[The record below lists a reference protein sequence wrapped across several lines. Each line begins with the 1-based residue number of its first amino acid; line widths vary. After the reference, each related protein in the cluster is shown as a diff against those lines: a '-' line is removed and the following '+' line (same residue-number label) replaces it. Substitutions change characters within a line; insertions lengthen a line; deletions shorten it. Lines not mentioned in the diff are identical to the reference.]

1 MSGSSSRN
9 QPSGKQP
16 SGKQPSGKRQN
27 NKTSTHNDPGTVA
40 RRVAINAMVRI
51 DRDNAFANLV
61 LPPMLAKRDDIEQ
74 RDKGFITELV
84 YGTTRMMRA
93 CDFLVNRF
101 VLDKIEPQV
110 RAALRIGAYQL
121 HYLGTPRHAAVG
133 ATVGA
138 VNGRGRGVVNAVLR
152 RVADAEDAGP
162 VVWPNDAT
170 RLSYPNHIIDRLIA
184 DLGPERAVAALE
196 VMNRSAIVHE
206 RDDGYVQD
214 LASQRVVGMV
224 DAGPGD
230 LVVDLCAAPGG
241 KATGIAA
248 HGARVVATDLQPH
261 RVGLIADNASR
272 LEDAGSAGLVHPLV
286 ADGTAIPLRAGVAD
300 RVLVDA
306 PCSGFGS
313 LRRRADARW
322 RIDKGAPERLAALQI
337 ELVMAG
343 YQLLKPGGTLT
354 YSVCTLTDVEGAGVR
369 SAVADRLGAEAT
381 LSPLEVM
388 VPTETSDGMVAFQLV
403 KN

>member
-1 MSGSSSRN
+1 MSRK
-9 QPSGKQP
+9 P
-16 SGKQPSGKRQN
+16 RQS
-27 NKTSTHNDPGTVA
+27 KPPARDPGTVA

-61 LPPMLAKRDDIEQ
+61 LPPMLAKRDDIDQ
-74 RDKGFITELV
+74 RDKAFITELV

-170 RLSYPNHIIDRLIA
+170 RLSYPNHIIDRLTT
-184 DLGPERAVAALE
+184 DLGPASAIEALE
-196 VMNRSAIVHE
+196 VMNRSAVVHE

-214 LASQRVVGMV
+214 LASQRVVEMV
-224 DAGPGD
+224 GAREGE

-241 KATGIAA
+241 KATGMAA
-248 HGARVVATDLQPH
+248 SGAHVVAADLQPH
-261 RVGLIADNASR
+261 RVGLIVDNVRR
-272 LEDAGSAGLVHPLV
+272 LDESARGRVAPIV
-286 ADGTAIPLRAGVAD
+286 ADGTKVPLRPGIAD

-306 PCSGFGS
+306 PCSGLGS

-322 RIDKGAPERLAALQI
+322 RINKGAPERLAPLQVD
-337 ELVMAG
+337 LVLAG
-343 YQLLKPGGTLT
+343 FDLLVLGGTLT
-354 YSVCTLTDVEGAGVR
+354 YSVCTLTNAEGRAVR
-369 SAVADRLGAEAT
+369 AAVADRLGSSAT
-381 LSPLEVM
+381 LSEIDVM
-388 VPTETSDGMVAFQLV
+388 TPTEQSDGMVSFQLV
-403 KN
+403 KR

>member
-1 MSGSSSRN
+1 MSRRPSRAKPSRR
-9 QPSGKQP
+9 QPATP
-16 SGKQPSGKRQN
+16 PVR
-27 NKTSTHNDPGTVA
+27 DPGTVA

-61 LPPMLAKRDDIEQ
+61 LPPMLAKRDDIDQ
-74 RDKGFITELV
+74 RDKAFITELV

-93 CDFLVNRF
+93 CDFLANRF

-162 VVWPNDAT
+162 VTWPNEAT
-170 RLSYPNHIIDRLIA
+170 RLSYPNHVIDRLTT
-184 DLGPERAVAALE
+184 DLGAERAIDALE

-214 LASQRVVGMV
+214 LASQRVVEMV
-224 DAGPGD
+224 AAQPGE

-241 KATGIAA
+241 KATGIARS
-248 HGARVVATDLQPH
+248 GARVIAADVQPH
-261 RVGLIADNASR
+261 RVGLIADNVRR
-272 LEDAGSAGLVHPLV
+272 LDVGESAGGESGGGESTGRVHPVV
-286 ADGTAIPLRAGVAD
+286 ADGTRVPLRHGVAD

-306 PCSGFGS
+306 PCSGLGS

-322 RIDKGAPERLAALQI
+322 RIDKGAPERLAPLQI
-337 ELVMAG
+337 DLVLAG
-343 YQLLKPGGTLT
+343 FDLLKPGGTLT
-354 YSVCTLTDVEGAGVR
+354 YSVCTLTDAEGADVR
-369 SAVADRLGAEAT
+369 AAVGDRLGSAAT
-381 LSPLEVM
+381 LSDIELM
-388 VPTETSDGMVAFQLV
+388 VPTEESDGMISFQLV
-403 KN
+403 KR